1 MTFVV
6 IDGYQLEQA
15 HNATGYM
22 YCTFTKT
29 KIRRVQARITPE
41 KGRGQVDLGTYDTAE
56 EAAKAVAHYK
66 LGELEAKG
74 RLDKIERAPCG
85 HVRAKCER

>member
-1 MTFVV
+1 MRACTRLIFLFVNV
-6 IDGYQLEQA
+6 
-15 HNATGYM
+15 HHM
-22 YCTFTKT
+22 
-29 KIRRVQARITPE
+29 
-41 KGRGQVDLGTYDTAE
+41 LGTYDSAE

-85 HVRAKCER
+85 HVRAKRER